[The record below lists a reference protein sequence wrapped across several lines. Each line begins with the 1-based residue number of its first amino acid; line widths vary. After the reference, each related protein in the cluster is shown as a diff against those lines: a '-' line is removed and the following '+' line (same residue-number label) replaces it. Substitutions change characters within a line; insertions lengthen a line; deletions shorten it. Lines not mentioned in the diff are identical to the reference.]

1 MKKIYVV
8 TEISKH
14 LGEMP
19 LIAYP
24 TKESTLAAIKKLQTE
39 CKEDGISSTF
49 DYWELE
55 LAE

>member
-14 LGEMP
+14 FGEMP
-19 LIAYP
+19 LIAYS
-24 TKESTLAAIKKLQTE
+24 TKESTLAAINKLQAE
-39 CKEDGISSTF
+39 CKEDGISSDF
-49 DYWELE
+49 DYYEVE